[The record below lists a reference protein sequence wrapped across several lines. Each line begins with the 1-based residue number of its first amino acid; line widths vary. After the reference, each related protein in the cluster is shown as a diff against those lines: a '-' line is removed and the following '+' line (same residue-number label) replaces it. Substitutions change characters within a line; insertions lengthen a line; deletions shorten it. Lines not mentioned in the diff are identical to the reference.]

1 MAWMLVGAGLAGTYM
16 PGLQILNARLDDSA
30 RVRAV
35 PWYTACF
42 GIGTGGSFA
51 VMGVF
56 LAYADYRLAA
66 LIGSVGAFIAALLV
80 LFFVQPHPAQPFSGT
95 KKKGT
100 HWICGLPFKS
110 R

>member
-1 MAWMLVGAGLAGTYM
+1 M

-51 VMGVF
+51 VMGIV
-56 LAYADYRLAA
+56 LANADYRLAA
-66 LIGSVGAFIAALLV
+66 LIGSVGAFIAAFLV
-80 LFFVQPHPAQPFSGT
+80 LFFVQPQASQSFSGT
-95 KKKGT
+95 LKKGT
-100 HWICGLPFKS
+100 HWICGLPFKN